1 MTLLPVLTAYNPES
15 TRFEDAHMRHWI
27 IAALLVFSAP
37 LLAKDKSKDLLNQLT
52 GGSKS
57 ESGSSAG
64 TGANISESDA
74 SAGIKESLA
83 QGVSASIKRLGTTDG
98 FLKDQVVRIAV
109 PKSMRTMADTASKL
123 GAGKYVDE
131 FETSM
136 NRAAEKAVPAAADI
150 FADAI
155 RQMTVKDALGIVRGE
170 PDAGTQYFRRVTED
184 KLRDSFLPIVSKAT
198 GETGVTKSYKKLS
211 KKGGGLGGLMGG
223 GDSMDLDGY
232 VTDKAMDGLFHYIAE
247 QEKSIRR
254 NPMGSGSALLGR
266 VFGKGK

>member
-1 MTLLPVLTAYNPES
+1 M
-15 TRFEDAHMRHWI
+15 
-27 IAALLVFSAP
+27 
-37 LLAKDKSKDLLNQLT
+37 
-52 GGSKS
+52 
-57 ESGSSAG
+57 
-64 TGANISESDA
+64 
-74 SAGIKESLA
+74 
-83 QGVSASIKRLGTTDG
+83 SASIKRLGTTDG

-109 PKSMRTMADTASKL
+109 PKSMRTLADTASKL

-223 GDSMDLDGY
+223 GESMDLDGY
-232 VTDKAMDGLFHYIAE
+232 VTDKAMDGLFYYIAE
-247 QEKSIRR
+247 QENRYARTRWPPAQRCSDRCSARASSSMPDDSRSDRR
-254 NPMGSGSALLGR
+254 YARTSGRR
-266 VFGKGK
+266 VSSMA

>member
-1 MTLLPVLTAYNPES
+1 
-15 TRFEDAHMRHWI
+15 MRHLI
-27 IAALLVFSAP
+27 VAILLIVSAP
-37 LLAKDKSKDLLNQLT
+37 LLAKDKPKDLLNQLT
-52 GGSKS
+52 GGSRT
-57 ESGSSAG
+57 ESSSSAG
-64 TGANISESDA
+64 TGTSISESDA

-109 PKSMRTMADTASKL
+109 PKSMRTLADTASKL

-232 VTDKAMDGLFHYIAE
+232 VTDKAMDGLFYYIAE
-247 QEKSIRR
+247 QEKSIRK
-254 NPMGSGSALLGR
+254 NPMATGSALLGR

>member
-1 MTLLPVLTAYNPES
+1 
-15 TRFEDAHMRHWI
+15 MRHLI
-27 IAALLVFSAP
+27 IAILLIVSPP
-37 LLAKDKSKDLLNQLT
+37 LWAKDKSKDLLNQLV
-52 GGSKS
+52 GGSKTQS
-57 ESGSSAG
+57 STSSGSDV
-64 TGANISESDA
+64 SESDA

-109 PKSMRTMADTASKL
+109 PKSMRTLADTASKL

-223 GDSMDLDGY
+223 GESMDLDGY
-232 VTDKAMDGLFHYIAE
+232 VTDKAMDGLFYYIAE
-247 QEKSIRR
+247 QEKSIRK
-254 NPMGSGSALLGR
+254 NPMATGSALLGR